1 MSHGG
6 IHDSRRLWMPRGYP
20 LVLTTLFLAAMS
32 RFDDEDTRV
41 LGIMAVLGVFGLEL
55 EEEEVGVT
63 RADDPSLGGLF
74 EIYRWLYGLM
84 KPVLTW
90 IPFLIP

>member
-1 MSHGG
+1 
-6 IHDSRRLWMPRGYP
+6 
-20 LVLTTLFLAAMS
+20 MS
-32 RFDDEDTRV
+32 RFDDEDTRI

-74 EIYRWLYGLM
+74 ESI
-84 KPVLTW
+84 PVVVWSNEACLDVDSVPYA
-90 IPFLIP
+90 IGEEERD